1 MNAADLMTSFLPP
14 RDRPDVRSG
23 GKRLGDN
30 PPLVLVRPR
39 PPSTDAGDH
48 LKPADA
54 HHPLRFECRIEITHK
69 SISQKRGDRGA
80 PRRPSERAVTA
91 PLHRLPLSSSPGRSS
106 GAAACEVEPARR
118 QMRPSGLR

>member
-54 HHPLRFECRIEITHK
+54 DHPLRFECRIEITHK
-69 SISQKRGDRGA
+69 SISQKCGDRGA
-80 PRRPSERAVTA
+80 PRRPLRTGGHRTAA
-91 PLHRLPLSSSPGRSS
+91 PLTSEQLSR
-106 GAAACEVEPARR
+106 EE
-118 QMRPSGLR
+118 

>member
-54 HHPLRFECRIEITHK
+54 HHPLRFECRMKLRTNRSPKSVEIVV
-69 SISQKRGDRGA
+69 RRAA
-80 PRRPSERAVTA
+80 PQNVRSPHRCTA
-91 PLHRLPLSSSPGRSS
+91 YL
-106 GAAACEVEPARR
+106 
-118 QMRPSGLR
+118 